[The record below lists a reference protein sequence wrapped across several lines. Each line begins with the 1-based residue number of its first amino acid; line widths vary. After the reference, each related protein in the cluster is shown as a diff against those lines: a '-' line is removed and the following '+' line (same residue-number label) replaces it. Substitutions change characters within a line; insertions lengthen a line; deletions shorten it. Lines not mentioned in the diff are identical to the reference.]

1 MEMDKFQV
9 YDVWN
14 QLFENIEHEIL
25 QKLDQLQNLI
35 DLKKWYE
42 SEAHGHDMCGAYDFC
57 AFCDKSV
64 SLPCAT
70 AYRKAAQNATKELKK
85 SVEKIEKVEE
95 KTEESIQIE
104 EPVKK
109 IKKEKAASTYVP
121 KRKAAVRPAQP
132 QDTSLGK
139 KFDFDK
145 VMAKKA
151 SRKSLTFAEKYA
163 LSSDIIKARYAILQN
178 ALTDTPKGAP
188 KIKSRI
194 SKQCDT
200 YRREGEIIAKV
211 TIIGTSLR
219 INLPLDCDAPEFNDG
234 KTPHVFTGHKK
245 VYEEVPFQFK
255 VNSKLG
261 LKRALA
267 LIELIK

>member
-1 MEMDKFQV
+1 MNKFQ
-9 YDVWN
+9 
-14 QLFENIEHEIL
+14 L
-25 QKLDQLQNLI
+25 QDMI
-35 DLKKWYE
+35 DFKKWYD
-42 SEAHGHDMCGAYDFC
+42 SEASGHDTCGSYDFC
-57 AFCDKSV
+57 AFCDKS
-64 SLPCAT
+64 LPQPCAT
-70 AYRKAAQNATKELKK
+70 AY
-85 SVEKIEKVEE
+85 
-95 KTEESIQIE
+95 
-104 EPVKK
+104 
-109 IKKEKAASTYVP
+109 EKAEGHQSHKTAPTP
-121 KRKAAVRPAQP
+121 RKRAAVKPVRE

-139 KFDFDK
+139 KFDYDK

-163 LSSDIIKARYAILQN
+163 LSSDILKDRYAKLQN
-178 ALTDTPKGAP
+178 ALTDTPKGEA

-200 YRREGEIIAKV
+200 YRRNGEIVAKV

-234 KTPHVFTGHKK
+234 KTPHTFTGHKK

>member
-1 MEMDKFQV
+1 MNKV
-9 YDVWN
+9 
-14 QLFENIEHEIL
+14 
-25 QKLDQLQNLI
+25 QLQGMI
-35 DLKKWYE
+35 DLKKWYD
-42 SEAHGHDMCGAYDFC
+42 SEVSGRDMCGTYDFC
-57 AFCDKSV
+57 KYCDKSV
-64 SLPCAT
+64 QLPCAS
-70 AYRKAAQNATKELKK
+70 AY
-85 SVEKIEKVEE
+85 
-95 KTEESIQIE
+95 
-104 EPVKK
+104 
-109 IKKEKAASTYVP
+109 EKAN
-121 KRKAAVRPAQP
+121 AQP
-132 QDTSLGK
+132 AEKQLIRRKKATVKPVVEQDSSLGK
-139 KFDFDK
+139 KFDYNK

-163 LSSDIIKARYAILQN
+163 LSSDILKDRYAVLQK

-200 YRREGEIIAKV
+200 YRRNGEIIAKI

-219 INLPLDCDAPEFNDG
+219 INLPLDCNAPEFNDG
-234 KTPHVFTGHKK
+234 KTPHTDTSHKR
-245 VYEEVPFQFK
+245 VYEMVPFQFK